1 MRFAIRAICLAVLI
15 AIIDGRPLES
25 QTTHATNPCGRYQL
39 FQGSIPWGSGEATG
53 VIMKIDT
60 QTGQTWVYI
69 QGANVAFDHGGWLPI
84 QEFKRQ

>member
-1 MRFAIRAICLAVLI
+1 M
-15 AIIDGRPLES
+15 
-25 QTTHATNPCGRYQL
+25 
-39 FQGSIPWGSGEATG
+39 
-53 VIMKIDT
+53 IMKIDT